1 MPAERP
7 PHAAESGQRALRYVA
22 AALILVGGLV
32 HLKLYDDGY
41 KDVPDQNLGRSFLLN
56 AAASVVIAV
65 ALVATRHLLVLL
77 AGLVLVNGTLLAF
90 ALSRGP
96 GIFGFTETGWNP
108 SPEAAIA
115 LVVRDRRRRAPARA
129 AGARNE
135 PSPRPAATS
144 ASVEEA

>member
-1 MPAERP
+1 VTARE
-7 PHAAESGQRALRYVA
+7 RALRYVA

-41 KDVPDQNLGRSFLLN
+41 KDVPNQNLGRSFLLN
-56 AAASVVIAV
+56 AAASVIVAV
-65 ALVATRHLLVLL
+65 AIVVSRHVLALL

-115 LVVRDRRRRAPARA
+115 LVCEIAAAVLLLVLLAPRRAATEPARA
-129 AGARNE
+129 
-135 PSPRPAATS
+135 PTLS
-144 ASVEEA
+144 

>member
-7 PHAAESGQRALRYVA
+7 PRAAGSGERALRYAA

-65 ALVATRHLLVLL
+65 ALVVTRHLLVLL

-115 LVVRDRRRRAPARA
+115 LASEIAAAVLLLALLAPRRTV
-129 AGARNE
+129 AG
-135 PSPRPAATS
+135 PAATS
-144 ASVEEA
+144 VSA

>member
-115 LVVRDRRRRAPARA
+115 LVCEIAAAVLLLVLLAPKRTV
-129 AGARNE
+129 
-135 PSPRPAATS
+135 PRPAATS
-144 ASVEEA
+144 PSVEEA